1 MEKDSYRRLVQ
12 RFATIHD
19 LNAATRT
26 LDWYARTKAP
36 KAAQTGLGCQI
47 ATLSKQAHELL
58 VDPSCADD
66 LAEAEACEPWEA
78 ANLREMRRRHSLASV
93 LPADLVEAQVRAS
106 THAHLVWETAKPQG
120 DFAAFLPALRGVLEQ
135 VSTGARIQ
143 GQALGLSPYDALL
156 EGHDPG
162 RRNAAVTGM
171 FAELEA
177 VLPGIVYR
185 VRGGPKPP
193 GPTGKKRKLK
203 RVARRMMSMIG
214 LLETHARLD
223 TSSHPFTAGD
233 PDNIRITTRYSG
245 RPGEALMA
253 VLHECG
259 HALYIAGLPSAHL
272 GQPVGAARG
281 MTVHESQSLLI
292 EMLVCRSRA
301 FAVHYTRLLRDEFG
315 EEGAW
320 GPNQLHEVLIH
331 VEPGVTR
338 VEADEVTY
346 PLHVIVRHRCE
357 TAMLNG
363 TLDPADLPDAFD
375 EAMES
380 LLGIR
385 PRNPG
390 EGCLQDPHWTLMRG
404 WGYFPTYAL
413 GLLMAAQL
421 YETLRAA
428 LPDLDDDLARGD
440 FAPLAGWLREHV
452 HGRGCFDP
460 SSDALLEQATG
471 RPLGTGPFLRHLERR
486 YLSGTK
492 AM

>member
-1 MEKDSYRRLVQ
+1 MENDAYRRLVR
-12 RFATIHD
+12 RFETIHD
-19 LNAATRT
+19 VNSATRT

-36 KAAQTGLGCQI
+36 AAAQSGLGCQI

-58 VDPSCADD
+58 VAPRCADD
-66 LAEAEACEPWEA
+66 LAEAEAREPWEA
-78 ANLREMRRRHSLASV
+78 ANLREMRRRHHLASV

-106 THAHLVWETAKPQG
+106 TQAHLVWESARPDG
-120 DFAAFLPALRGVLEQ
+120 DFAAFLPALRGTLEH
-135 VSTGARIQ
+135 VRTGAQIQ

-162 RRNAAVTGM
+162 RRDAAVTAM

-177 VLPGIVYR
+177 VLPGIVDR

-203 RVARRMMSMIG
+203 RIGRRMMSMIG
-214 LLETHARLD
+214 LPETHARLD

-245 RPGEALMA
+245 APGEALMS

-259 HALYIAGLPSAHL
+259 HALYIAGLPPAHL
-272 GQPVGAARG
+272 RQPVGVDRG

-301 FAVHYTRLLRDEFG
+301 FAVHYAQLLREEFG

-320 GPNQLHEVLIH
+320 DPDRLHEVLIH

-346 PLHVIVRHRCE
+346 PLHVVIRHRCE
-357 TAMLNG
+357 TALLNG

-375 EAMES
+375 DAMDS
-380 LLGIR
+380 LLGTR
-385 PRNPG
+385 PRNPR
-390 EGCLQDPHWTLMRG
+390 EGCLQDPHWTLVRG
-404 WGYFPTYAL
+404 WAYFPTYAL

-421 YETLRAA
+421 YEALRDA

-440 FAPLAGWLREHV
+440 FAPLVGWLREHV
-452 HGRGCFDP
+452 HGRGCFDS
-460 SSDALLEQATG
+460 SSDTLLEHATG
-471 RPLGTGPFLRHLERR
+471 RPLGTGAFLRHLERR
-486 YLSGTK
+486 YRPG
-492 AM
+492 AP